1 MYFVYAA
8 LLPGDILE
16 SIVAEPVSYPYI
28 QAVRP
33 LAIVA
38 GEQNTLVLKGFN
50 FTQPGTRYTKMMQ

>member
-16 SIVAEPVSYPYI
+16 SIVAEPLSYPYI

-50 FTQPGTRYTKMMQ
+50 FTHPGTRYTTMMQ